1 MDEFKAGLQSRLEQ
15 GEAAVTES
23 RKFDFSKAEEISD
36 LETFLMKYNSA
47 DHLKDTNNV
56 DDLLEHLHDFEEQ
69 LEREKKENSDNKS
82 IIR

>member
-1 MDEFKAGLQSRLEQ
+1 MDQFKGGFGLFKAE
-15 GEAAVTES
+15 
-23 RKFDFSKAEEISD
+23 DISD

-47 DHLKDTNNV
+47 DHLKDTNHV
-56 DDLLEHLHDFEEQ
+56 DDLLEYLHDFEEQ